1 MLDVSTLQG
10 LRKVRFSRSENGRG
24 DDEGAY
30 LATELSR
37 TSKSRLTSVGQG
49 MQL

>member
-1 MLDVSTLQG
+1 MFLLF
-10 LRKVRFSRSENGRG
+10 KVLGRLGFLEVRNGRG

-30 LATELSR
+30 LATGLSR